1 MENETLY
8 KAVKDTL
15 DNYLQQRL
23 QRNSENKWHCREY
36 DLSTLSAN
44 DASRCADLLSEF
56 LDLSVNTQI
65 ILSSSSLDNLVDNL
79 VDYAP
84 ELSSRTYVPSTQGQK
99 GLWLLDQVLIQPE
112 CYNVPLLVEIGSY
125 LDHHLLEKA
134 VTKFVEITPVLRT
147 RFAFNQNQLYQ
158 VIEQPGNIQ
167 IVHKTLTE
175 VIHPETVI
183 QQMAS
188 KQYDLAKGQLFD
200 ICLITDESKQCW
212 LICCF
217 HHIIVDAPSVRIIV
231 KNILKYYCHLLES
244 ELFENKLPENSYQTK
259 PIRDRECHYL
269 KIGADYLEFTQWQQE
284 LLARP
289 ETSIMKNYWKEVLTP
304 YPPMIDLPTDYPRK
318 ESKGT
323 KAGYLNLQLSHDDVL
338 KISQQALNLSM
349 TPFMYMA
356 MCWQILLYNLSGQ
369 KDITIGIP
377 FTLRDNSDFEET
389 VGYLVNTLPFRS
401 YLDADMTVNQFAT
414 SVSKRFIQAHLNK
427 QLPFADMVADTG
439 QNFGLANPVFQTLLV
454 MIDTTN
460 DALRDFPFPVK
471 LSEQYIQAAK
481 YDLTLFIKTE
491 TSNQLVMEFN
501 AELFEGNTIQYWLK
515 LYRQITLSI
524 GEWEEKT
531 LGEIEILTQD
541 EQFYIANRSSTP
553 LSDTGNQCVIREIEA
568 YAKNHPN
575 NIALM
580 TRYNHWSY
588 GWLDHRAN
596 QLAEFICTNYTI
608 GVGSRVGLLLNR
620 NEDSIVALLAVLKTG
635 ASYVPIDPG
644 YPSERIEYM
653 LRDAAVDCIVT
664 TRELVAVT
672 SASIAKIILDEM
684 VFAQNVNWQSVQR
697 KPDDELYVIY
707 TSGSTGQPKGVRLLN
722 KTLSN
727 LLEWQKGISDCSEG
741 DCTLH
746 YMSLSFDVSVQEIFG
761 TLCTGGRLYIADE
774 EERKDLH
781 YLQNVIELNGIR
793 RAYFPY
799 IALQHLAQLTVMN
812 KAQLPTL
819 KEVYSTGEQ
828 LVLTSDIKHMF
839 NADRRL
845 INLYGPSE
853 SHVCSAYSMPK
864 DVSLWGDSASIGYP
878 LPGFTMLAL
887 DEHKR
892 MVPAGVAGELW
903 IISDFLSPGYHNKE
917 HETQTRFLT
926 GNWPGVLSQHAY
938 KSGDLV
944 RLKSDDTFTYLGRL
958 DNQLKIRGFRIEPSE
973 IEAVLN
979 SLDGVKV
986 SAVIG
991 KEVSAGNKMLVA
1003 FIAKTVATTT
1013 MTTTA
1018 TLEHAE
1024 LLTELRTHLPDY
1036 MIPNEFVFLSEL
1048 PTTPSGKIDRKA
1060 LHGIEINQLS
1070 DFSADKLENSIFE
1083 EDLTTIEQ
1091 KVKSLWQKILPNRQI
1106 KAGDNFFNIGG
1117 HSLSATQ
1124 LVYLLRKQFNV
1135 DFPLKLLFS
1144 TPTLRD
1150 MAASVDIYMNSDQK
1164 NNNEVNNKFIND
1176 ASIQHD
1182 WTSVQQLSS
1191 SENDGVLLTGATGF
1205 LGIYL
1210 LRSLLQRLAGK
1221 VFCLVRATDNSAGL
1235 NRIIKNAH
1243 RYGIDH
1249 DIDFS
1254 RVEIVAGDIAE
1265 TRFGLNE
1272 EEYQLLSEQVSKIYH
1287 AAAHINFVLPYSSVK
1302 GTNVD
1307 GIVEIINFCCH
1318 HQRKKLEYIST
1329 IAVFASD
1336 YPKQPITEDCFPDH
1350 PDSLSIGYTQS
1361 KWVAEQYIQQART
1374 QGVDINVY
1382 RIGRISGDSV
1392 TGACQEDDF
1401 LWRQI
1406 KSFIQM
1412 GIALCPELLNTD
1424 LLPVDFVSQVIVTLS
1439 VSDSISGHHNS
1450 HLFHPKGTDFTP
1462 VYLAL
1467 KYKGYNIKTVSQS
1480 VWLEKLEKMVVNGD
1494 EVALGSLIHLFK
1506 EQTLNISNNTY
1517 NNQITRQM
1525 IKNCGFDFPDITVR
1539 TFTKLIAYFMD
1550 KKHEPEYK

>member
-15 DNYLQQRL
+15 DNFLQQHL
-23 QRNSENKWHCREY
+23 LWHCENKWHCNEY
-36 DLSTLSAN
+36 DLSILSAN

-65 ILSSSSLDNLVDNL
+65 ILSSSSLDNLIDNL
-79 VDYAP
+79 IDYAP
-84 ELSSRTYVPSTQGQK
+84 ELSSRTYIPSTQGQK

-112 CYNVPLLVEIGSY
+112 CYNVPLLVEIGTH

-134 VTKFVEITPVLRT
+134 ITQFVEITPVLRT
-147 RFAFNQNQLYQ
+147 RFAFNQKQLYQ

-175 VIHPETVI
+175 IIHPETVI

-188 KQYDLAKGQLFD
+188 KQYDLAKWPLFD
-200 ICLITDESKQCW
+200 ICLITDESKQSW
-212 LICCF
+212 LVCCF

-231 KNILKYYCHLLES
+231 KNILKYYCHLLRS
-244 ELFENKLPENSYQTK
+244 ELFGDKEY
-259 PIRDRECHYL
+259 HYL
-269 KIGADYLEFTQWQQE
+269 KIGAGYLEFTQWQQE
-284 LLARP
+284 LLAKP
-289 ETSIMKNYWKEVLTP
+289 ETSMMKEYWKQTLTP
-304 YPPMIDLPTDYPRK
+304 YPPMIDLPTDFPRK
-318 ESKGT
+318 ENKGT
-323 KAGYLNLQLSHDDVL
+323 KADYLHLQLSHDEVL
-338 KISQQALNLSM
+338 KISQQALNLAM

-356 MCWQILLYNLSGQ
+356 MCWQFLLYNLSGQ

-377 FTLRDNSDFEET
+377 FTLRDNTDFEET

-401 YLDADMTVNQFAT
+401 YLDADITVNQFAM
-414 SVSKRFIQAHLNK
+414 SVSERFVQAHLNK

-460 DALRDFPFPVK
+460 DVFRDFPFPVK

-501 AELFEGNTIQYWLK
+501 AELFEGNTIQYWLE
-515 LYRQITLSI
+515 LYKQITLSI
-524 GEWEEKT
+524 GKWGEKT
-531 LGEIEILTQD
+531 LGEIEILTQE

-553 LSDTGNQCVIREIEA
+553 FSDTGNQCVIREIEA

-575 NIALM
+575 HIALM
-580 TRYNHWSY
+580 TRYSHWSY

-596 QLAEFICTNYTI
+596 QLAEFIYTNYTI

-653 LRDAAVDCIVT
+653 LQDAAVDCIVT
-664 TRELVAVT
+664 TSELVTVT
-672 SASIAKIILDEM
+672 SVSISRVILDEI
-684 VFAQNVNWQSVQR
+684 VFAQDVNWQSVQR

-727 LLEWQKGISDCSEG
+727 LLEWQKGISVCSEG

-746 YMSLSFDVSVQEIFG
+746 YMSLSFDVSVQEIFA
-761 TLCTGGRLYIADE
+761 TLCTGGKLYIADE

-781 YLQNVIELNGIR
+781 YLQNVIELNGIH

-799 IALQHLAQLTVMN
+799 VALQHLAQLTVMN

-828 LVLTSDIKHMF
+828 LVLTSDIKRMF
-839 NADRRL
+839 NANRRL

-853 SHVCSAYSMPK
+853 SHVCSAYIMPTN
-864 DVSLWGDSASIGYP
+864 VSLWGDSASIGYP
-878 LPGFTMLAL
+878 LPGFTLLAL

-892 MVPAGVAGELW
+892 MVPAGITGELW

-926 GNWPGVLSQHAY
+926 GSWPGVLSQHAY

-991 KEVSAGNKMLVA
+991 KEDTAGNKMLVA
-1003 FIAKTVATTT
+1003 FIVA
-1013 MTTTA
+1013 TTTA
-1018 TLEHAE
+1018 TLARAG

-1036 MIPNEFVFLSEL
+1036 MIPNEFVFLSDL
-1048 PTTPSGKIDRKA
+1048 PTTPSGKIDRRA
-1060 LHGIEINQLS
+1060 LHDVEINGIGINQLS
-1070 DFSADKLENSIFE
+1070 DFAADKLENSSISE
-1083 EDLTTIEQ
+1083 ERLTSIEQ
-1091 KVKSLWQKILPNRQI
+1091 KVKSLWQKVLPNRQI

-1117 HSLSATQ
+1117 HSLLATQ
-1124 LVYLLRKQFNV
+1124 LVYLLRKQFNA

-1150 MAASVDIYMNSDQK
+1150 MAASVDIYLNNNQK
-1164 NNNEVNNKFIND
+1164 NNNEMQNTFIND

-1182 WTSVQQLSS
+1182 WTSVQQLSL
-1191 SENDGVLLTGATGF
+1191 SESDGVLLTGATGF

-1210 LRSLLQRLAGK
+1210 LRSLLQQLAGK
-1221 VFCLVRATDNSAGL
+1221 VFCLVRATDSSTGL

-1243 RYGIDH
+1243 RYGIE
-1249 DIDFS
+1249 IDFS
-1254 RVEIVAGDIAE
+1254 RVEIVVGEIAE

-1272 EEYQLLSEQVSKIYH
+1272 EEYQLLSEQVAKIYH

-1307 GIVEIINFCCH
+1307 GTVEIINFCCH
-1318 HQRKKLEYIST
+1318 HQHKKLEYIST
-1329 IAVFASD
+1329 IAVFSSD
-1336 YPKQPITEDCFPDH
+1336 YPNQPITEDCFPDH

-1412 GIALCPELLNTD
+1412 GIALYPELLNTD

-1439 VSDSISGHHNS
+1439 VSNKIPGHHNF

-1467 KYKGYNIKTVSQS
+1467 KHKGYNIKTVSQS

-1494 EVALGSLIHLFK
+1494 DVALGSLVHLFK
-1506 EQTLNISNNTY
+1506 EQTLTIGNNTY
-1517 NNQITRQM
+1517 NNQMTHQM
-1525 IKNCGFDFPDITVR
+1525 IRNCGFDFPDITVR

-1550 KKHEPEYK
+1550 KKYEPEYK

>member
-15 DNYLQQRL
+15 DNFL
-23 QRNSENKWHCREY
+23 QRHNEKKWHSNEY
-36 DLSTLSAN
+36 DLSILSVN
-44 DASRCADLLSEF
+44 DANRCADLLSEF

-65 ILSSSSLDNLVDNL
+65 IFSSSSLDSLVDNL
-79 VDYAP
+79 IDYAP
-84 ELSSRTYVPSTQGQK
+84 ELSSRAYIPSTQGQK

-112 CYNVPLLVEIGSY
+112 CYNVPLLVEIGTH

-134 VTKFVEITPVLRT
+134 VTQFVEITPVLRT

-158 VIEQPGNIQ
+158 VIEQPSNTQ
-167 IVHKTLTE
+167 IIHKTLTE
-175 VIHPETVI
+175 IIHLETVI

-188 KQYDLAKGQLFD
+188 KQYDLAKGPLFD
-200 ICLITDESKQCW
+200 ICLITGESKQCW
-212 LICCF
+212 LVCCF
-217 HHIIVDAPSVRIIV
+217 HHIIVDAPSIRIIV
-231 KNILKYYCHLLES
+231 KNILKYYCHLLGS
-244 ELFENKLPENSYQTK
+244 EWFGDKEY
-259 PIRDRECHYL
+259 HYL
-269 KIGADYLEFTQWQQE
+269 KTGADYLEFTQWQQK
-284 LLARP
+284 LLAKP
-289 ETSIMKNYWKEVLTP
+289 ETSIMKEYWKETLTP

-323 KAGYLNLQLSHDDVL
+323 KAGYLHLQLSRDDVL
-338 KISQQALNLSM
+338 KISQQALNLAM

-356 MCWQILLYNLSGQ
+356 MCWQFLLYNLSGQ

-377 FTLRDNSDFEET
+377 FTLRDNTDFEET

-401 YLDADMTVNQFAT
+401 YLDANITVNQFAA
-414 SVSKRFIQAHLNK
+414 SVSERFVQAHLNK
-427 QLPFADMVADTG
+427 QLPFADMVAGTG
-439 QNFGLANPVFQTLLV
+439 QNFGSANPVFQTLLV

-460 DALRDFPFPVK
+460 DVFQDFPFPVK
-471 LSEQYIQAAK
+471 LSEQYILAAK
-481 YDLTLFIKTE
+481 YDLTLFIKTG

-501 AELFEGNTIQYWLK
+501 AELFEGNTIQYWLE
-515 LYRQITLSI
+515 LYKQITLSM
-524 GEWEEKT
+524 GKWGEKT
-531 LGEIEILTQD
+531 LGEIDILTQE
-541 EQFYIANRSSTP
+541 EQLYIANRSSTP
-553 LSDTGNQCVIREIEA
+553 FSDTGNQCVIREIEA

-575 NIALM
+575 HIALM

-596 QLAEFICTNYTI
+596 QLAEFIYTHYTI

-635 ASYVPIDPG
+635 AAYVPIDPG

-664 TRELVAVT
+664 TSELVAAT
-672 SASIAKIILDEM
+672 SVSISKVILDEM
-684 VFAQNVNWQSVQR
+684 VFAQDSHWQSVQR

-727 LLEWQKGISDCSEG
+727 LLEWQKGISVCSEG

-761 TLCTGGRLYIADE
+761 TLCTGGKLYIADE

-781 YLQNVIELNGIR
+781 HLQNVIALNGIH

-799 IALQHLAQLTVMN
+799 VALQHLAQLTVMN

-853 SHVCSAYSMPK
+853 SHVCSAYIMPT

-878 LPGFTMLAL
+878 LPGFTLLAL

-892 MVPAGVAGELW
+892 MVPAGVTGELW
-903 IISDFLSPGYHNKE
+903 IVSDFLSPGYHNKE

-926 GNWPGVLSQHAY
+926 GNWPGVISQYAY

-958 DNQLKIRGFRIEPSE
+958 DNQLKIRGFRIEPAE
-973 IEAVLN
+973 IEAILN

-991 KEVSAGNKMLVA
+991 KETSAGNKMLVA
-1003 FIAKTVATTT
+1003 FIVA
-1013 MTTTA
+1013 TTTA
-1018 TLEHAE
+1018 TLERAK

-1036 MIPNEFVFLSEL
+1036 MIPNEFVFLSDL

-1060 LHGIEINQLS
+1060 LHDVEINGIEISQLS
-1070 DFSADKLENSIFE
+1070 DFATDKFENSRISE
-1083 EDLTTIEQ
+1083 EHLTSIEQ
-1091 KVKSLWQKILPNRQI
+1091 KVKSLWQKVLPNRQI

-1117 HSLSATQ
+1117 HSLLATQ

-1144 TPTLRD
+1144 APTLRD
-1150 MAASVDIYMNSDQK
+1150 MAASIDIYLNSDKK
-1164 NNNEVNNKFIND
+1164 NNNEMQNTFIND
-1176 ASIQHD
+1176 AFIQHD
-1182 WTSVQQLSS
+1182 WTSVQQLSL
-1191 SENDGVLLTGATGF
+1191 SESDGVLLTGATGF

-1210 LRSLLQRLAGK
+1210 LRSLLQQLTGK
-1221 VFCLVRATDNSAGL
+1221 VFCLVRATDHRAGL

-1254 RVEIVAGDIAE
+1254 RVEIVLGDITE

-1272 EEYQLLSEQVSKIYH
+1272 EEYQLLSEQVAKIYH
-1287 AAAHINFVLPYSSVK
+1287 AAAHINFILPYSSVK

-1307 GIVEIINFCCH
+1307 GMVEIINFCCH
-1318 HQRKKLEYIST
+1318 HRHKKLEYIST

-1336 YPKQPITEDCFPDH
+1336 YPKQPITEYCFPDH
-1350 PDSLSIGYTQS
+1350 PDSLPIGYTQS

-1374 QGVDINVY
+1374 QGVDINIY

-1412 GIALCPELLNTD
+1412 GIALYPELLNTD

-1439 VSDSISGHHNS
+1439 VSNKIPGHHNF

-1467 KYKGYNIKTVSQS
+1467 KHKGYNIKTVSQS
-1480 VWLEKLEKMVVNGD
+1480 VWLEKLEEMVVNGD
-1494 EVALGSLIHLFK
+1494 DVALGSLIHLFK
-1506 EQTLNISNNTY
+1506 EQTLSVGNNTY
-1517 NNQITRQM
+1517 NNQMTRQM

-1539 TFTKLIAYFMD
+1539 TFTKLIDYFMD
-1550 KKHEPEYK
+1550 KKYEPECIQSSGYIRR